1 MPDVVFDTVI
11 RGGTLV
17 RPDQTPTP
25 GSIGIREGKIA
36 AVTDPAVP
44 LSGAETIE
52 ATHLHVFP
60 GVIEPHAH
68 WDLGNGLEDFTT
80 ESRSALLG
88 GVTTVLFFLRRN
100 IPYDAMF
107 AQYREYGEGHS
118 LIDFGFHAVLLTE
131 EQLREVD
138 HYVRDLGI
146 TSFKYYLTFRGED
159 AAPMKV
165 KGVDDGFMFEC
176 FQAVARHP
184 RALVIAHCENIEL
197 VQRVRA
203 KLKAEGRDDM
213 EAWQASRP
221 VLAEVE
227 GVRRAMLFAEAAGCR
242 LNVLHLTAGAAL
254 DEIRAFRS
262 RYPNIFVEVCH
273 SYLTW
278 NADTPVP
285 LEARMRPPLRTSADN
300 QALWQGV
307 ADGSVNTIGSD
318 HVPRKLERKQGSVWA
333 SDTGCPGTA
342 MLLPILLS
350 EGHHRRG
357 IPLGQIAALTSRNPA
372 RLYGLHPRKGTL
384 EPGGDADLALVDL
397 KAERTVHA
405 ADLLS
410 FADYTLYEG
419 WKVKGWPVHTL
430 VRGQWAMRDGQIVG
444 KTGSGRYVPR

>member
-1 MPDVVFDTVI
+1 MPEALFDTVI

-17 RPDQTPTP
+17 RPGQTPTP
-25 GSIGIREGKIA
+25 GTLGIRDGKIA
-36 AVTDPAVP
+36 AVTDPAIP
-44 LSGAETIE
+44 LAGLETIE
-52 ATHLHVFP
+52 ATRLHVFP
-60 GVIEPHAH
+60 GIIEPHAH
-68 WDLGNGLEDFTT
+68 WDLGNGLEDFLT

-100 IPYDAMF
+100 VPYDPMF
-107 AQYREYGEGHS
+107 AQYREYGEAHS

-131 EQLREVD
+131 EQLREVA

-159 AAPMKV
+159 AAPMKIQ
-165 KGVDDGFMFEC
+165 GVDDGFMFDC
-176 FQAVARHP
+176 FLAVARHP
-184 RALVIAHCENIEL
+184 NALIIAHCENIEL
-197 VQRVRA
+197 VQRVRTR
-203 KLKAEGRDDM
+203 LKAEGRDDM

-227 GVRRAMLFAEAAGCR
+227 GVRRAMLFAEATGCR
-242 LNVLHLTAGAAL
+242 LNVLHLTTAAGL
-254 DEIRAFRS
+254 NEIRAFRT
-262 RYPNIFVEVCH
+262 RYPHVFVEVCH

-278 NADTPVP
+278 NGDQPVP
-285 LEARMRPPLRTSADN
+285 LAAKMRPPLRTSADN
-300 QALWQGV
+300 EALWRGV

-318 HVPRKLERKQGSVWA
+318 HVPRRLERKQGSVWV

-342 MLLPILLS
+342 MLLPILIS

-357 IPLGQIAALTSRNPA
+357 IPLGHIAALTSLNPA

-384 EPGGDADLALVDL
+384 EPGADADLTLVDL
-397 KAERTVHA
+397 EAERSVRA

-410 FADYTLYEG
+410 FADYSLYEG

-444 KTGSGRYVPR
+444 KGGIGRYVAR

>member
-1 MPDVVFDTVI
+1 MPEDFFDVVV
-11 RGGTLV
+11 RGGILV
-17 RPDQTPTP
+17 RPGQVPAP
-25 GSIGIREGKIA
+25 GSLGIRDGKIA
-36 AVTDPAVP
+36 AVTDPSVS
-44 LSGAETIE
+44 LKGVETID
-52 ATHLHVFP
+52 ATHLHVLP

-68 WDLGNGLEDFTT
+68 WDLGNGLEDFVT

-100 IPYDAMF
+100 VPYDPLF
-107 AQYREYGEGHS
+107 AQYKAYGEAHS

-131 EQLREVD
+131 EQLCEVD
-138 HYVRDLGI
+138 RYVRDLGI

-159 AAPMKV
+159 AAAMKI
-165 KGVDDGFMFEC
+165 KGVDDGFMLEC

-184 RALVIAHCENIEL
+184 NALVIAHCENIEL

-203 KLKAEGRDDM
+203 RLRAEGRDDM

-242 LNVLHLTAGAAL
+242 LNVLHLTSEAAL
-254 DEIRAFRS
+254 DEVRTFRT
-262 RYPNIFVEVCH
+262 RYPNIFAEVCH
-273 SYLTW
+273 SYLTC
-278 NADTPVP
+278 NGDQPVP
-285 LEARMRPPLRTSADN
+285 LAAKMRPPLRTRADN
-300 QALWQGV
+300 EALWRGV

-318 HVPRKLERKQGSVWA
+318 HVPRKLERKLGSVWA

-350 EGHHRRG
+350 EGYHKRG
-357 IPLGQIAALTSRNPA
+357 IPLEQIAALTSLNPA

-384 EPGGDADLALVDL
+384 EPGADADITVVDL
-397 KAERTVHA
+397 DAERTVHA
-405 ADLLS
+405 EDLRS

-419 WKVKGWPVHTL
+419 WNVKGWPVHTL
-430 VRGQWAMRDGQIVG
+430 VRGQRAMQGGRIVG
-444 KTGSGRYVPR
+444 KAGIGRYVAR